1 MRSIIVTALL
11 LLPIS
16 AVAQQPPSRE
26 LAPEEQACQQRVVQ
40 LTGDALQWQT
50 EAIRYQR
57 QAADLS
63 KQLADARKPPPAQE
77 AHPK

>member
-1 MRSIIVTALL
+1 MRPVILAALL
-11 LLPIS
+11 FLPIS
-16 AVAQQPPSRE
+16 AVAQQPPPRE
-26 LAPEEQACQQRVVQ
+26 LAPEEQACQQRLLQ

-57 QAADLS
+57 QVADLS

>member
-1 MRSIIVTALL
+1 MRSVIVTALL

-16 AVAQQPPSRE
+16 AVAQQPPSHE

-50 EAIRYQR
+50 EAVRLQR
-57 QAADLS
+57 QVADLN
-63 KQLADARKPPPAQE
+63 KQLAEARQQTPTK
-77 AHPK
+77 